1 MDHFCPK
8 CKTLL
13 RIGGSKYV
21 LRDGKLFIDQDLYC
35 RNPNCFDNNQ
45 KVETV
50 ATELPVE
57 VEQK

>member
-1 MDHFCPK
+1 MDQFCPK

-21 LRDGKLFIDQDLYC
+21 LRDEKLYIDQDLYC
-35 RNPNCFDNNQ
+35 RNPNCFNNDQ
-45 KVETV
+45 KITTV
-50 ATELPVE
+50 STELPVE

>member
-1 MDHFCPK
+1 MDQFCPK

-35 RNPNCFDNNQ
+35 RNPDCFNNGQ
-45 KVETV
+45 KVTTV
-50 ATELPVE
+50 STELPVE
-57 VEQK
+57 VEKK

>member
-1 MDHFCPK
+1 MDQFCPK

-21 LRDGKLFIDQDLYC
+21 IRDGKLFIVQDLYC
-35 RNPNCFDNNQ
+35 RNPKCPDNG
-45 KVETV
+45 KKIKSIE
-50 ATELPVE
+50 TELPVE

>member
-1 MDHFCPK
+1 MDQFCPK

-21 LRDGKLFIDQDLYC
+21 FRDGKLYIVQDLYC
-35 RNPNCFDNNQ
+35 RNPKCPDNGN
-45 KVETV
+45 KVESIE
-50 ATELPVE
+50 TELPVE

>member
-1 MDHFCPK
+1 MDQFCPK

-21 LRDGKLFIDQDLYC
+21 IRGEKLYIDQDLYC
-35 RNPNCFDNNQ
+35 RNPDCFNNGK
-45 KVETV
+45 KVETIS
-50 ATELPVE
+50 TELPVE